1 MSGDNKP
8 LAEPKLSIVRPA
20 TNDPLDGS
28 GAGDAPDGWY
38 EPDRLDHPREAE
50 AGRAAR
56 PTNAA
61 RIVDHLKSI
70 LSAARRDDA

>member
-1 MSGDNKP
+1 MSGDSKP
-8 LAEPKLSIVRPA
+8 MPEPKLAIVRPEA
-20 TNDPLDGS
+20 HDPLDGS

-38 EPDRLDHPREAE
+38 EPDRLGQPREE
-50 AGRAAR
+50 AGSAAR
-56 PTNAA
+56 QMNAA